1 MYRLLFAL
9 GVCAAL
15 FSCDSQ
21 RVYETNK
28 DFDDGQWPQRDT
40 AVFVFTIADTT
51 QAYNVLVNVRNT
63 LDYETARLFL
73 NYTLSDSAGQ
83 PMRKR
88 LLENMLFDR
97 KTGEPF
103 GKSGLGDV
111 YQHAFTTEPNI
122 KFPYRGKFEVRLNH
136 MMRVDSLQ
144 EVMSVGVRVEKAQ

>member
-9 GVCAAL
+9 GVCATL

-28 DFDDGQWPQRDT
+28 DFDNAQWPQGDT
-40 AVFVFTIADTT
+40 AKFTFTIADTVPT
-51 QAYNVLVNVRNT
+51 YNVLVNVRNT

-73 NYTLSDSAGQ
+73 NYTLTDSAGQ

-88 LLENMLFDR
+88 LLEFMLFDK

-103 GKSGLGDV
+103 GKSGLGDIYTHQFPV
-111 YQHAFTTEPNI
+111 EANL
-122 KFPYRGKFEVRLNH
+122 KFPYRGQYRVAMTH
-136 MMRVDSLQ
+136 MMRTDSLP
-144 EVMSVGVRVEKAQ
+144 EMLSTGVRVEKAN